1 MRLTR
6 RLALAAAPLAGL
18 VAGVAWWR
26 SASRADIA
34 TLDARLVKPLP
45 APPGPMAVFHLGH
58 SLVNRDM
65 PAMLAQLAGDGHRY
79 DSQLGWGTT
88 LKAHW
93 GDDTITGFA
102 EENDHPHFRPAHDAI
117 ASGAYDAVVLTEMVE
132 IRAALRW
139 FDSPEYLFRWADKAL
154 TARPDTRLYLYETWH
169 PLEDPEGWLD
179 RLDADLQRYW
189 LDAIAKPALAR
200 LPPDA
205 NLHIIPAGQVLAAFV
220 RAVEAKGGVG
230 NVATRTDLFAKDAD
244 GKLDPIHLNDMG
256 NYLVALTHFTVLYHL
271 SPIGRPHE
279 MRRADGSPA
288 DAPEPETALLMQ
300 QIVQDVVQSLPITG
314 VSQLSTA

>member
-6 RLALAAAPLAGL
+6 RLALAVAPLAGL

-26 SASRADIA
+26 GASRADSA
-34 TLDARLVKPLP
+34 GLDARLATPLP

-102 EENDHPHFRPAHDAI
+102 EENDHPRFRPAHDAI
-117 ASGAYDAVVLTEMVE
+117 ASGSYDAVILTEMVE

-139 FDSPEYLFRWADKAL
+139 FDSPEYLARWAEKAL
-154 TARPDTRLYLYETWH
+154 AARTDVRLYLYETWH
-169 PLEDPEGWLD
+169 PLDDPEGWLTRID
-179 RLDADLQRYW
+179 RDHDRYW
-189 LDAIAKPALAR
+189 LRQVLGPALLR
-200 LPPDA
+200 LPKDTRVH
-205 NLHIIPAGQVLAAFV
+205 LIPAGQVLAAFV
-220 RAVEAKGGVG
+220 REVEGRGGLG
-230 NVATRTDLFAKDAD
+230 NVRDRSDLFARAED
-244 GKLDPIHLNDMG
+244 GALDMIHLNDLG
-256 NYLVALTHFTVLYHL
+256 NYLVALVHFAALYHA
-271 SPIGRPHE
+271 SPVGLPHVLT
-279 MRRADGSPA
+279 RADGTPA
-288 DAPEPETALLMQ
+288 TAPDPATAQLMQ
-300 QIVQDVVQSLPITG
+300 EVTARVVDTLG
-314 VSQLSTA
+314 LSGIRA